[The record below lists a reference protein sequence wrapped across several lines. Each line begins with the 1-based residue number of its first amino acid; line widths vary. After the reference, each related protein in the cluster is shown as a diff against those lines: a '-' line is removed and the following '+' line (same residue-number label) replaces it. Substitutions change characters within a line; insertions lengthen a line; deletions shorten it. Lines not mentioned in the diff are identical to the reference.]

1 MTSIEEKTTIAA
13 HGESKMPVRRE
24 IFEKGAAV
32 QKDPAS
38 ASAAKVKAIADYLST
53 IQR

>member
-1 MTSIEEKTTIAA
+1 MTSIEGKTGIAA
-13 HGESKMPVRRE
+13 HGKCKMPVRGDILKKE
-24 IFEKGAAV
+24 AAV
-32 QKDPAS
+32 QKDQS